1 SHEIRTPMNGVIGMT
16 QLLISDN
23 KDPSIQT
30 HLDTLLESGEHL
42 MVVIN
47 EILDFSNLEQGSLVF
62 VQEEFELSKLLVPI
76 KNSFQPQASEKK
88 LQLIFDTN
96 SLPEDLI
103 LVGDKTRI

>member
-1 SHEIRTPMNGVIGMT
+1 MNGVIGMT

-62 VQEEFELSKLLVPI
+62 CSGKKEFELSKLLVPI
-76 KNSFQPQASEKK
+76 KNSFQPQASEKNFS
-88 LQLIFDTN
+88 LQNI
-96 SLPEDLI
+96 
-103 LVGDKTRI
+103 RHQ